1 MGEDG
6 GGRVS
11 EELEAIR
18 KRCAN
23 IKPEDWAAVGE
34 DFRVVGD
41 DIRKAMKELDAILE
55 KNQ

>member
-1 MGEDG
+1 M
-6 GGRVS
+6 S